1 MSIGKRIKSKRKA
14 NNLSV
19 IDLANAVGVNR
30 ATIYR
35 WERDESTPPK
45 SAIEALSH
53 ILHTNSDW
61 LLGTSNMDGINSN
74 WSDYLIDKLYD
85 DYNSLKDYFLKRG
98 FSVVDSSDL
107 VYITAHGTT
116 FPGIE
121 MEHLVENYRRYGANA
136 GLELLTAPYTSRSAV
151 RIPVLGDVAAG
162 IPIEA
167 VEDII
172 DYEEIPAELAEQGQF
187 FGLRIKGDSM
197 EPRICEGDVVIVK
210 KQEDADTG
218 DIVIACVNGDSATCK
233 RLIKY
238 PDQIVL
244 MSLNNKY
251 DPIIFTMEDVKSTP
265 LTIIGK
271 VVELRGKL

>member
-1 MSIGKRIKSKRKA
+1 MQLYENIRNRRNELKMTQTELALKTGYSDKSMIAKIEKGTVDLPISKIDEFAKA
-14 NNLSV
+14 LHISPG
-19 IDLANAVGVNR
+19 DLMGNPEKKSP
-30 ATIYR
+30 TILL
-35 WERDESTPPK
+35 EVSEAKKHTQ
-45 SAIEALSH
+45 AI
-53 ILHTNSDW
+53 
-61 LLGTSNMDGINSN
+61 
-74 WSDYLIDKLYD
+74 
-85 DYNSLKDYFLKRG
+85 
-98 FSVVDSSDL
+98 
-107 VYITAHGTT
+107 
-116 FPGIE
+116 
-121 MEHLVENYRRYGANA
+121 
-136 GLELLTAPYTSRSAV
+136 

-162 IPIEA
+162 IPIDAIEDV
-167 VEDII
+167 VEW
-172 DYEEIPAELAEQGQF
+172 EEIPAELAEQGQF

-244 MSLNNKY
+244 MPLNNKY
-251 DPIIFTMEDVKSTP
+251 DPIIFTMEDVKNTP

>member
-1 MSIGKRIKSKRKA
+1 MDKNELKIAFGKKLKEYRLAVKVSQDELAKA
-14 NNLSV
+14 C
-19 IDLANAVGVNR
+19 G
-30 ATIYR
+30 Y
-35 WERDESTPPK
+35 E
-45 SAIEALSH
+45 
-53 ILHTNSDW
+53 
-61 LLGTSNMDGINSN
+61 
-74 WSDYLIDKLYD
+74 
-85 DYNSLKDYFLKRG
+85 
-98 FSVVDSSDL
+98 
-107 VYITAHGTT
+107 
-116 FPGIE
+116 
-121 MEHLVENYRRYGANA
+121 
-136 GLELLTAPYTSRSAV
+136 SRSTINKIELGKNDMPRSKILLAAKKLGISPADLFIV
-151 RIPVLGDVAAG
+151 DTPAEPNTRQAIRIPVLGDVAAG

-244 MSLNNKY
+244 MPLNNKY
-251 DPIIFTMEDVKSTP
+251 DPIIFTMEDVKNTP

>member
-1 MSIGKRIKSKRKA
+1 MASFGERLKQLREKEG
-14 NNLSV
+14 LTQPE
-19 IDLANAVGVNR
+19 LAKLVGVG
-30 ATIYR
+30 ATAIANYEAGSR
-35 WERDESTPPK
+35 NPKFEIEEAIADFFNVSLDYLRGKSDK
-45 SAIEALSH
+45 SAPINIFVEADS
-53 ILHTNSDW
+53 
-61 LLGTSNMDGINSN
+61 
-74 WSDYLIDKLYD
+74 LIKA
-85 DYNSLKDYFLKRG
+85 
-98 FSVVDSSDL
+98 
-107 VYITAHGTT
+107 I
-116 FPGIE
+116 
-121 MEHLVENYRRYGANA
+121 
-136 GLELLTAPYTSRSAV
+136 

-244 MSLNNKY
+244 MPLNNKY
-251 DPIIFTMEDVKSTP
+251 DPLIFTMEDIKNTP